1 MWTRTYSKVT
11 RTVTKEQVWKLFA
24 DVNNWHTW
32 DAGIEY
38 ARMEGRFEKGNHF
51 LLRPKGGPDVKIA
64 LIETEENRKFT
75 DLTRFPLA
83 KMYGQHVF
91 EETPDGLKMTTTM
104 TVTGLLGFLWVK
116 LVANK
121 IANALPS
128 DMEAQINAA
137 QKL

>member
-1 MWTRTYSKVT
+1 MWTSTYSVVT
-11 RTVTKEQVWKLFA
+11 PAVTKEQLWKLFA

-51 LLRPKGGPDVKIA
+51 LLRPKGGPNVKIA
-64 LIETEENRKFT
+64 LVETIPNSRFV

-83 KMYGQHVF
+83 KMYGEHVF
-91 EETPDGLKMTTTM
+91 EDTAEGLKMTTTM
-104 TVTGLLGFLWVK
+104 KVTGLLGFVWVK
-116 LVANK
+116 LVARK
-121 IANALPS
+121 IANALPC
-128 DMEAQINAA
+128 DMEAQIKAA